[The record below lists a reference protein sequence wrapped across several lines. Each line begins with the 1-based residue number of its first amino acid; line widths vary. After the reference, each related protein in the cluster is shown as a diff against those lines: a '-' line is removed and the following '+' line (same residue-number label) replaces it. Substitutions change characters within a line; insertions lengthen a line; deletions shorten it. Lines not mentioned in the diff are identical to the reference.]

1 MALQFNLICPH
12 LSEHHET
19 NAHLLFNQE
28 LIAPVCIGLQH
39 DSIMKTIL
47 IALTLFAGVVTQ
59 ASAQATQ
66 PVPAQPAPNAA
77 ARASTVNLRCAPF
90 YLPARSIWQRTVDL
104 VVDADG
110 VRAVLIDGVAVYT
123 FNVSGTEILTAVDGE
138 RIQVDIEALT
148 WSSDLRGIVTGR
160 GNCTR

>member
-1 MALQFNLICPH
+1 
-12 LSEHHET
+12 
-19 NAHLLFNQE
+19 
-28 LIAPVCIGLQH
+28 
-39 DSIMKTIL
+39 MKTIL

-59 ASAQATQ
+59 ASAQAAQ
-66 PVPAQPAPNAA
+66 PVPVQPAPNAA

-104 VVDADG
+104 VIDADG